1 MLSQTPLSV
10 EQRQIEL
17 AEPLRVA
24 EDVDLG
30 DLPTADRERHNRE
43 RLSFE
48 HADQTSGAVDKH
60 WEPDQAE

>member
-30 DLPTADRERHNRE
+30 DLPTADRERHN
-43 RLSFE
+43 LLNGFPSSI
-48 HADQTSGAVDKH
+48 AYPPAAPLTIL
-60 WEPDQAE
+60 EPDQAE